1 MRAAAG
7 MTMIGSQEL
16 LQGAGA
22 VAGLV
27 FDGGAELGIGLVVAE
42 RHENRVVAEAL
53 DAAGS
58 WRDGRPVAPSI
69 ARRRS
74 GRAIRWPRLRP

>member
-1 MRAAAG
+1 
-7 MTMIGSQEL
+7 MIGSQEL

-27 FDGGAELGIGLVVAE
+27 FDGGAEFGIGLVVAE

-58 WRDGRPVAPSI
+58 WRDAAVGLADKGGGVAV
-69 ARRRS
+69 
-74 GRAIRWPRLRP
+74 RLGEA